1 VTPILSLAPHLGDP
15 VLATSFLVVILGGLG
30 SIGGATAAAFIVG
43 LVEAYSSVYLGGSK
57 GALALFVLVLIVLV
71 VRPQGLFGRDVRR
84 A

>member
-1 VTPILSLAPHLGDP
+1 
-15 VLATSFLVVILGGLG
+15 
-30 SIGGATAAAFIVG
+30 
-43 LVEAYSSVYLGGSK
+43 VEAYSSVYLGGSK